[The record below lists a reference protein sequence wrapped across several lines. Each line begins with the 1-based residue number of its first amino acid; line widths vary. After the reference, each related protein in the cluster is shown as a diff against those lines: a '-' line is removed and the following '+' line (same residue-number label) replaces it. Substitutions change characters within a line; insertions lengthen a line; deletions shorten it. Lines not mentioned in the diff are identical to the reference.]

1 MNAHVK
7 PELTALA
14 RLEQTIQTY
23 FDGLY
28 EGDTAK
34 LAAAFHAQACLYSEK
49 DGALLAVT
57 QDHWYAAVKA
67 RVNPAQAGLARGDRI
82 VTIDFAGPKVAFVKV
97 NCQIPPRYFTDYLTL
112 LDLGEGWKIVSKTF
126 HAETHEG

>member
-1 MNAHVK
+1 MTD
-7 PELTALA
+7 LTQPTLSALT

-28 EGDTAK
+28 EGDVDK
-34 LAAAFHAQACLYSEK
+34 LARAFHPTACLYAEK
-49 DGALLAVT
+49 DGAHVAVT
-57 QDHWYAAVKA
+57 QEQWHAAVKS
-67 RVNPAQAGLARGDRI
+67 RVNPAQAGLERGDRI

-112 LDLGEGWKIVSKTF
+112 LDLAEGWRIVSKTY
-126 HAETHEG
+126 HGETR